1 MHQYLKIILPAYIVL
16 YFLVLMIA
24 PAVIVRRKIGKSP
37 IVLSA
42 ADDAHGLIAKYFLVW
57 MILVSIYII
66 LFAAYPAFYS
76 YFLPLTYL
84 GSDALTISGLF
95 ILGVSLIWTSAAQI
109 NMHASWRVGIDE
121 KQKTELVNTGIF
133 RVSRNPI
140 YLGMIASILGLF
152 LVTPNAFTILL
163 LALGYVLIQVQ
174 VRLEEDFLYKM
185 HGKAYLDYK
194 ESVRRFI

>member
-1 MHQYLKIILPAYIVL
+1 MILPVYILL
-16 YFLVLMIA
+16 YFLVLMVA
-24 PAVIVRRKIGKSP
+24 PALIVRRKIGKSP

-42 ADDAHGLIAKYFLVW
+42 ADNTHGLIARYFLVW

-66 LFAAYPAFYS
+66 VFAAYPAFYS
-76 YFLPLTYL
+76 YFIPVTYL
-84 GSDALTISGLF
+84 GSNTLTIFGLAV
-95 ILGVSLIWTSAAQI
+95 LGASFIWTSAAQI

-121 KQKTELVNTGIF
+121 KQKTKLVNTGIF
-133 RVSRNPI
+133 SVSRNPI